1 MNTSVY
7 TWQSLSLP
15 PEKLATARQEVYM
28 ATQIVAAVSATY
40 LPSHPD
46 MSHTAL
52 QLDPSGHIL
61 GQEIKPGK
69 TFRVRLDLHHLRLE
83 LQGHGLKGF
92 ETVADFGL
100 VGHTLKAAFDWMEQ
114 ALQAYLGAAMHKK
127 LLRLADL
134 PWTLP
139 SHPLSSGALFRAPN
153 QSSSELYH
161 WFANAENVLQE
172 IQALHPMNA
181 SRLSLWPKHFDLFFG
196 FMRPVYSVAIGFS
209 AGDAVLKEPYFY
221 VKPAP
226 LLPEPLP
233 VLTYGEWLQGK
244 WSGAVLKS
252 SEIFASGDSPQAQRE
267 QVWKFLHST
276 LGVLNWLV

>member
-181 SRLSLWPKHFDLFFG
+181 SRLSIWPKHFDLFFG
-196 FMRPVYSVAIGFS
+196 FLRTVYSVAIGFS

-221 VKPAP
+221 VKP
-226 LLPEPLP
+226 
-233 VLTYGEWLQGK
+233 
-244 WSGAVLKS
+244 
-252 SEIFASGDSPQAQRE
+252 
-267 QVWKFLHST
+267 
-276 LGVLNWLV
+276 